1 MVPLLLA
8 TGCSKAQD
16 QCLPEAMSLSE
27 STAQPGATITVT
39 APAAK
44 CDLGYAV
51 GKEYTLRLISEYSE
65 KYPMN
70 GQGIPVK
77 ADGSFSDEVPI
88 PMDFPQGPVLLL
100 ISGSPYDECGDLDSC
115 AAYSSSFTVIADEHE
130 PAPNVLDHLD
140 TLLFE
145 P

>member
-1 MVPLLLA
+1 M
-8 TGCSKAQD
+8 
-16 QCLPEAMSLSE
+16 
-27 STAQPGATITVT
+27 
-39 APAAK
+39 
-44 CDLGYAV
+44 
-51 GKEYTLRLISEYSE
+51 
-65 KYPMN
+65 
-70 GQGIPVK
+70 K
-77 ADGSFSDEVPI
+77 ADGSFSDEVSI